1 MSTIAAHIGDG
12 INTFLVRD
20 GSGSRSLFHFP
31 YSYNPTNFAHS
42 FGPEDFYFELFS
54 RVSADYNVDLEKSS
68 IVLASSFPRGYFSK
82 LNIKHFST
90 SSELSLKHRDMS
102 VVYAKRSLSPDVR
115 LLKYQNHSSIDILSN
130 MCLYRNVIPNS
141 LEDNVGWGRDALG
154 ARYYEK
160 SEGSNPATPHPVLF
174 TGPAFTGPTLSLFFK
189 YSLAF
194 TLLPDQG
201 LYEVYMDENDF
212 HLISSLLEEYEPE
225 TYFEIKPYL
234 KFSRA
239 GHLAKFKG
247 PLECLIKKEYGEQ
260 QLTEVCEEDLFV
272 FPIAE
277 GENIHVFIKG
287 RHIKDF
293 EVDIDGGDLGFI
305 VDTRISADTFA
316 NSQKSEYLFP
326 KLLNFLSSHKGQKS

>member
-20 GSGSRSLFHFP
+20 DLGSRSLFHFP
-31 YSYNPTNFAHS
+31 YSYDPTNFAHS

-54 RVSADYNVDLEKSS
+54 RVSADYNVDLEKSN

-90 SSELSLKHRDMS
+90 SSELSLKHSDMD
-102 VVYAKRSLSPDVR
+102 VVYGKRSLSVDVKSLEFR
-115 LLKYQNHSSIDILSN
+115 NHPSADILSN
-130 MCLYRNVIPNS
+130 MCLYRNIVPNS
-141 LEDNVGWGRDALG
+141 LEDNVGWGRDVLS
-154 ARYYEK
+154 ARYYERYER
-160 SEGSNPATPHPVLF
+160 SDPAVPHPVLF
-174 TGPAFTGPTLSLFFK
+174 TGPAFTGSTLSLFFK

-194 TLLPDQG
+194 TLLPHQG

-225 TYFEIKPYL
+225 TYSEIKPHL

-247 PLECLIKKEYGEQ
+247 PLECLIKKEYGDQ
-260 QLTEVCEEDLFV
+260 QLTEIGEEDLFV

-277 GENIHVFIKG
+277 GENVHVFIKG
-287 RHIKDF
+287 KFIKDF

-305 VDTRISADTFA
+305 VDTRISPDTSA
-316 NSQKSEYLFP
+316 NSQKPEYLFP
-326 KLLNFLSSHKGQKS
+326 KLLNFLGLHKR